1 MKKFLGAVLIVI
13 LAAVVF
19 LIVAKDWVLK
29 AAIELGVTRMT
40 GFETTVEDLKYDF
53 PSIIQIKGL
62 TIRNPSGFNHKT
74 FADIPEIYISLALKD
89 LLKAKMLHLPE
100 VRLNIQEVNIEKRAD
115 AISNIELLSSVGGK
129 GSAQAAPPPS
139 QKKKPMLPFWLEK
152 LKLTVHNVS
161 FEDRSGLVGAAP
173 VVPKRLAVDLNLRD
187 EIFTDIRDPV
197 LLINVIVVKILNS
210 ATLGR
215 LLNID
220 PQKLLTNTLAGSQ
233 ALMTQN
239 AGMLTREFTDVTGQ
253 AASTLSQ
260 AQVSQKAQ
268 QLLKGSLGETK
279 DVVGGTTGVLKDQ
292 VTSPGGTA
300 IAGLHTLEEGG
311 LRTTLINAVVAATE
325 RSKELGVLL
334 AGKKT

>member
-129 GSAQAAPPPS
+129 GQAQGTTPAS
-139 QKKKPMLPFWLEK
+139 SGEKKPMMPFLLEK
-152 LKLTVHNVS
+152 LVLTIRNVS
-161 FEDRSGLVGAAP
+161 YEDRSGLVGAAGS
-173 VVPKRLAVDLNLRD
+173 VVPVPKSLTVDLNVR
-187 EIFTDIRDPV
+187 EEVFTNIRDP
-197 LLINVIVVKILNS
+197 LLLVNVILVKILNS

-220 PQKLLTNTLAGSQ
+220 PEKLLTQTLSGTLDTGQ
-233 ALMTQN
+233 AFVTKN
-239 AGMLTREFTDVTGQ
+239 AGALTREVSATAGQ
-253 AASTLSQ
+253 AVSAVSQ
-260 AQVSQKAQ
+260 AEVSQKAER
-268 QLLKGSLGETK
+268 LLRGSVGEGK
-279 DVVGGTTGVLKDQ
+279 AALGTTGSAVKDQ
-292 VTSPGGTA
+292 VS
-300 IAGLHTLEEGG
+300 GLFGKLKSLQSEEKP
-311 LRTTLINAVVAATE
+311 AE
-325 RSKELGVLL
+325 QPQ
-334 AGKKT
+334 